1 MNQKSGQYLFAIG
14 VESIFDKKILIFE
27 VYKTV
32 PQSEILLI
40 EWNADISIES
50 KDKWWTDIYIE
61 YGQSC
66 I

>member
-40 EWNADISIES
+40 EWNADISIEA
-50 KDKWWTDIYIE
+50 KDK
-61 YGQSC
+61 
-66 I
+66 